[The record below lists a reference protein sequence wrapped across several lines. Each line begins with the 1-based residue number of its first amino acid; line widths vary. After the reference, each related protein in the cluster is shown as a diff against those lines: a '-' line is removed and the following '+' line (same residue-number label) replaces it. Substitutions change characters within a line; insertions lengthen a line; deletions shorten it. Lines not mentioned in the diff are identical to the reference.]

1 LSHSTSVPEDE
12 SFSNSSSSDD
22 AKGASDIEKVS
33 MHILG
38 FFLKDLIL
46 TGGRRE
52 AVFSLCNN
60 FCCLGFFFLCHNSM
74 L

>member
-1 LSHSTSVPEDE
+1 
-12 SFSNSSSSDD
+12 
-22 AKGASDIEKVS
+22 